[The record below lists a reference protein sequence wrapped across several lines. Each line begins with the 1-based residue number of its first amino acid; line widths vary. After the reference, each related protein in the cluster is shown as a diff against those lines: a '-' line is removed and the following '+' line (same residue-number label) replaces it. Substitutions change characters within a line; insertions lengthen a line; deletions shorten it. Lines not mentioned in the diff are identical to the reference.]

1 MENKSNLSDEKIMT
15 IAEETDKFIVELGSI
30 TGASA
35 IEISSIILGRLMVF
49 TNQVGCYD
57 TFQRLMETIGKMK
70 EPNISEES

>member
-1 MENKSNLSDEKIMT
+1 MT

-30 TGASA
+30 TGANA